1 MTIMAIATR
10 TAAYIDRV
18 LATTNSTKEVVIND
32 DTV

>member
-10 TAAYIDRV
+10 TAAHIDGV
-18 LATTNSTKEVVIND
+18 LARTNPTKEVVIND